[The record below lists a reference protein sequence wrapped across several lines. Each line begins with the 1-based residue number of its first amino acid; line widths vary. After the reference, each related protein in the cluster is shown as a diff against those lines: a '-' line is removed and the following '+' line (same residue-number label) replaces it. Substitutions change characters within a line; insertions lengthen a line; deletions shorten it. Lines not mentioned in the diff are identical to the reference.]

1 MQAARDTSGMNDTLF
16 STSRSTVAIAR
27 ICVPR

>member
-1 MQAARDTSGMNDTLF
+1 MQVTNETSGMNDTF
-16 STSRSTVAIAR
+16 SKMPRSTVAIAR